1 MHQNTFGEYMK
12 TRWILP
18 FLTLIL
24 AALACNWSEVAPPA
38 APVIEPSPL
47 PTFAIST
54 LTPTPTETPLPTLT
68 TTPDVPMAWPKD
80 LGVNCR
86 YGPGKEWE
94 AISSLPADM
103 RTEIK
108 GRTVDTTWWYV
119 SDPLNLDGFCWVAYD
134 VVDTAGNL
142 NIVPLVEPPTA
153 SVTHLTAEALVTFTA
168 CGELNPVTFNGTI
181 QANGPTMVRYH
192 WEVSGDAQET
202 FSDAS
207 LNFAQAGTQQISTKT
222 FSVDCGKYSVSLVVT
237 APEETSAVR
246 EFSVQ
251 AP

>member
-1 MHQNTFGEYMK
+1 MK

-18 FLTLIL
+18 LLTLIL
-24 AALACNWSEVAPPA
+24 ATLSCNWSEVAPPA

-47 PTFAIST
+47 PTFAIPT

-68 TTPDVPMAWPKD
+68 STPDAPIAWPKT

-94 AISSLPADM
+94 AVSSLPAET

-119 SDPLNLDGFCWVAYD
+119 SDPLNLEGFCWVAYD
-134 VVDTAGNL
+134 VVNTAGNL
-142 NIVPLVEPPTA
+142 NTIPLVEPPTA
-153 SVTHLTAEALVTFTA
+153 SVTNVTVDTQVTFSA
-168 CGELNPVTFNGTI
+168 CGSSNPVTFNGSIT
-181 QANGPTMVRYH
+181 ANGPATVTYH
-192 WEVSGDAQET
+192 WEVSGDTQET
-202 FSDAS
+202 LPDATV
-207 LNFAQAGTQQISTKT
+207 NFAQAGTQKVTT
-222 FSVDCGKYSVSLVVT
+222 DAFSADCGEYAVT
-237 APEETSAVR
+237 LHVTVPEETSIEKAFR
-246 EFSVQ
+246 IQ

>member
-1 MHQNTFGEYMK
+1 
-12 TRWILP
+12 
-18 FLTLIL
+18 
-24 AALACNWSEVAPPA
+24 
-38 APVIEPSPL
+38 VIEPSPL

-54 LTPTPTETPLPTLT
+54 LTSTPTETPLPTVT
-68 TTPDVPMAWPKD
+68 STPDAPIAWPKD

-94 AISSLPADM
+94 AVSSLPADT

-119 SDPLNLDGFCWVAYD
+119 SDPLHLDDFCWVAYD

-142 NIVPLVEPPTA
+142 NIVPLAEPPAA
-153 SVTHLTAEALVTFTA
+153 SVTHVSVEALVTFSA

-181 QANGPTMVRYH
+181 QTNGPTMVRYH

-202 FSDAS
+202 LPDAS
-207 LNFAQAGTQQISTKT
+207 LNFAQAGTQQISTET
-222 FSVDCGKYSVSLVVT
+222 FSADCGEYTVSLVVT
-237 APEETSAVR
+237 APEETSSAR
-246 EFSVQ
+246 EFTVQ

>member
-1 MHQNTFGEYMK
+1 MK

-18 FLTLIL
+18 YLTLIL

-54 LTPTPTETPLPTLT
+54 LTSTPTETPLPTVT
-68 TTPDVPMAWPKD
+68 STPDAPIAWPKD

-94 AISSLPADM
+94 AVSSLPADT

-119 SDPLNLDGFCWVAYD
+119 SDPLHLDDFCWVAYD

-142 NIVPLVEPPTA
+142 NIVPLAEPPAA
-153 SVTHLTAEALVTFTA
+153 SVTHVSVEALVTFSA

-181 QANGPTMVRYH
+181 QTNGPTMVRYH

-202 FSDAS
+202 LPDAS
-207 LNFAQAGTQQISTKT
+207 LNFAQAGTQQISTET
-222 FSVDCGKYSVSLVVT
+222 FSADCGEYTVSLVVT
-237 APEETSAVR
+237 APEETSSAR
-246 EFSVQ
+246 EFTVQ

>member
-1 MHQNTFGEYMK
+1 MK
-12 TRWILP
+12 TRWTLP
-18 FLTLIL
+18 LLTLIL

-54 LTPTPTETPLPTLT
+54 LTSTPTETPLPSPTS
-68 TTPDVPMAWPKD
+68 TPDAPVAWPKD

-94 AISSLPADM
+94 AISSLPADT

-119 SDPLNLDGFCWVAYD
+119 SDPLNLNGFCWVAYD

-142 NIVPLVEPPTA
+142 NIVPLAEPPTA
-153 SVTHLTAEALVTFTA
+153 SVTNITVEALVSFSV
-168 CGELNPVTFNGTI
+168 CGESNPVAFNASIET
-181 QANGPTMVRYH
+181 NGPTMVTYH

-202 FSDAS
+202 LPGAS
-207 LNFAQAGTQQISTKT
+207 LNFAQAGTQQVSTDA
-222 FSVDCGKYSVSLVVT
+222 FSADCGEYTVSLFVT
-237 APEETSAVR
+237 APEETSAEWV
-246 EFSVQ
+246 FNIQV
-251 AP
+251 P